1 MEAILK
7 IKDLNKSFKKRHI
20 IKNVSF
26 DVYSGEVFGF
36 LGPNGAGKTT
46 TIKMVMGFLFPDSGE
61 ILINDLD
68 IKKDFEGAMS
78 SLGGIVEIPEM
89 YKNLSGMTNIQMYAR
104 LHDNISQERIN
115 EVVEMVGM
123 TNWINEKVGKY
134 SLGMKQRIGLA
145 QALVHNP
152 KLLILD
158 EPTNGLDPNGIKEL
172 RDILKKLA
180 HKENVAVMV
189 SSHLLSEMELMCDRV
204 GIINHGELISVSPI
218 GDFMKQVSGE
228 TKYRILTSQVEEAK
242 KLLEKDF
249 AGKIKETY
257 PSSIVMAIEEEDA
270 SKVIALLATNG
281 IIINGASK
289 CEFSLEEAFMNATGG
304 GNLIA

>member
-1 MEAILK
+1 MEAVLK
-7 IKDLNKSFKKRHI
+7 IRNLNKSFKKRHI
-20 IKNVSF
+20 IKNISF
-26 DVYSGEVFGF
+26 DVNSGEVFGF

-68 IKKDFEGAMS
+68 IKKSFEDAMAG
-78 SLGGIVEIPEM
+78 LGGIVEIPEM

-104 LHDNISQERIN
+104 LHENISQERID

-145 QALVHNP
+145 QALVHSP

-180 HKENVAVMV
+180 HEENVAVMV

-218 GDFMKQVSGE
+218 GEFMKQVSGE

-242 KLLEKDF
+242 KLLEKDY
-249 AGKIKETY
+249 ADKIKEVF
-257 PSSIVMAIEEEDA
+257 PSSIVMTIEEEEV

-289 CEFSLEEAFMNATGG
+289 CEFSLEDAFMNVTGG
-304 GNLIA
+304 GNIIA

>member
-20 IKNVSF
+20 IKNVSL

-68 IKKDFEGAMS
+68 IKKNFEEAMS
-78 SLGGIVEIPEM
+78 NLGGIVEIPEM
-89 YKNLSGMTNIQMYAR
+89 YKNLSGMTNLQMYAR
-104 LHDNISQERIN
+104 LHENISQERID

-152 KLLILD
+152 KLIILD

-180 HKENVAVMV
+180 HEDNVAVLV

-228 TKYRILTSQVEEAK
+228 TKYRISTSQVEEAK
-242 KLLEKDF
+242 KLLEKDY
-249 AGKIKETY
+249 GSKIKETF
-257 PSSIVMAIEEEDA
+257 PSSIVMTIEEEDV

-304 GNLIA
+304 GNIIA